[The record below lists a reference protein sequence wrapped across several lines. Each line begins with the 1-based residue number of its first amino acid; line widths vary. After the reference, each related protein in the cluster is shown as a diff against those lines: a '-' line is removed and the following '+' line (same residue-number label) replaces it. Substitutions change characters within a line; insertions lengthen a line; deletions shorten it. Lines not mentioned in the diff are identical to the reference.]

1 MSKVISKSRQG
12 SLRERIKYYL
22 RLLLAAKRKNELMK
36 IILQSAA
43 LKEFFKIH
51 SKNLHSPLS
60 YFLDR
65 RWGIGRRFDA
75 FIYDLQTASEL
86 WGDLIWQKLT
96 HNRNIVLAHLDDKFT
111 ISIGLNTLNPQEG
124 NWALRIDDTK
134 GQTLFS
140 MSFGF
145 VSPQSIFIAS
155 VQGVSSKKID
165 MRSSIKEV
173 TKKCHGLRPHHLL
186 IYAMQILR
194 EIWGLK
200 QIQLINPKNHIKVR
214 WNWRTNRIKFDYE
227 ALWTDA
233 GGTECLNGNWIVP
246 NNLRFKSFEDVPS
259 NKRNQ
264 YRKRYEMLCLL
275 SQVLTEFSWQ
285 DNSNTAVWY
294 DDKMAA

>member
-1 MSKVISKSRQG
+1 M
-12 SLRERIKYYL
+12 
-22 RLLLAAKRKNELMK
+22 
-36 IILQSAA
+36 
-43 LKEFFKIH
+43 
-51 SKNLHSPLS
+51 
-60 YFLDR
+60 
-65 RWGIGRRFDA
+65 GR
-75 FIYDLQTASEL
+75 
-86 WGDLIWQKLT
+86 
-96 HNRNIVLAHLDDKFT
+96 NN
-111 ISIGLNTLNPQEG
+111 LNPQEG

-145 VSPQSIFIAS
+145 VAPQSIFIAS
-155 VQGVSSKKID
+155 VQGVSSKKFDI
-165 MRSSIKEV
+165 RSSIKEV

-186 IYAMQILR
+186 IYVMQILR

-227 ALWTDA
+227 ALWVDA
-233 GGTECLNGNWIVP
+233 GGTECLDGNWILP
-246 NNLRFKSFEDVPS
+246 NETRFKSLEDVPS

-275 SQVLTEFSWQ
+275 SQLLREFPWQ
-285 DNSNTAVWY
+285 GNSNKTVWY